1 MRKLLTEAAEF
12 LMKKRRRRIWARAVG
27 ALACVVVFCTTYAL
41 ILPAIT
47 LERTACGQEEHTHT
61 EDCYDQE
68 GNFLCGYADYIVH
81 THDENCYDADGRLI
95 CWLPELE
102 EHIHTAE
109 CYAPGETVVI
119 DEGHTH
125 TDDCYGQERGELICG
140 LEETAGHAHG
150 EDCYDE
156 AGNLICTLDESEG
169 HQHNDSCY
177 T

>member
-47 LERTACGQEEHTHT
+47 LERTVCGQEEHTHTEECYAPAQAETLRELICTRESLGVHTHT

-68 GNFLCGYADYIVH
+68 GNLLCGYADYIVH

-119 DEGHTH
+119 DEGHT
-125 TDDCYGQERGELICG
+125 LI
-140 LEETAGHAHG
+140 H
-150 EDCYDE
+150 
-156 AGNLICTLDESEG
+156 LIAFIFF
-169 HQHNDSCY
+169 SCS
-177 T
+177 